1 MEGEKFYPVD
11 ISGSVNKYPSIFNI
25 NYDDK
30 FRKNH
35 EYSNASNKRKIKFIK
50 VNNNNT
56 EKEIRF
62 SRNDTEVYYL
72 ECLEILDLKLLNSC
86 YKFNEKTNKITIN
99 YEKFTDICC
108 DIQRCLKG
116 TLNFSGNS
124 FTNNSLIPGDFE
136 TYYFQYI
143 AFKMFGNHLAFYG
156 FQNLGE
162 IKQKISSIPKNF
174 INNLKKDFFLKTLE
188 KNVKNIE
195 NKNTSDKKV
204 FKKGDILEFSILMKN
219 PKIKLL
225 SQSDSMTNNYNK
237 IKKKYKIGDSIWN
250 IYFIIL

>member
-1 MEGEKFYPVD
+1 MEENKFYPVD
-11 ISGSVNKYPSIFNI
+11 ISGSVNKYPAIFNI
-25 NYDDK
+25 NYDEK

-35 EYSNASNKRKIKFIK
+35 EYNNASKKRKIRFIK
-50 VNNNNT
+50 VNNDDT

-62 SRNDTEVYYL
+62 SRKNTEVYYL
-72 ECLEILDLKLLNSC
+72 ECLEILNLKLWNSC
-86 YKFNEKTNKITIN
+86 YKLNEETSEIQID

-124 FTNNSLIPGDFE
+124 FTNESLIPGDFE
-136 TYYFQYI
+136 TYYFQYM

-156 FQNLGE
+156 FDNLGE

-174 INNLKKDFFLKTLE
+174 INSLKKKNFLKTLE
-188 KNVKNIE
+188 KKNKKE
-195 NKNTSDKKV
+195 NINDNEIL
-204 FKKGDILEFSILMKN
+204 KKGDILEFSILMKN

-225 SQSDSMTNNYNK
+225 SKSDEMTNKYNK
-237 IKKKYKIGDSIWN
+237 IKQKYKIGDSIWN
-250 IYFIIL
+250 IYFILL

>member
-11 ISGSVNKYPSIFNI
+11 ISGSVNKYPAIFNI

-35 EYSNASNKRKIKFIK
+35 EYSNVSKKRKIRFIK
-50 VNNNNT
+50 VNNDDS

-62 SRNDTEVYYL
+62 VRSKTEVYYL
-72 ECLEILDLKLLNSC
+72 ECLEILNLELLNSC
-86 YKFNEKTNKITIN
+86 YKMNEETNEITIN

-124 FTNNSLIPGDFE
+124 FTNESLIPGDFE

-174 INNLKKDFFLKTLE
+174 INNLKKKNFLKTLE
-188 KNVKNIE
+188 NNYKNS
-195 NKNTSDKKV
+195 NTTGNKV

-225 SQSDSMTNNYNK
+225 SKSDDMTNEYNK
-237 IKKKYKIGDSIWN
+237 IKQKYKIGDSIWN

>member
-1 MEGEKFYPVD
+1 M
-11 ISGSVNKYPSIFNI
+11 
-25 NYDDK
+25 
-30 FRKNH
+30 
-35 EYSNASNKRKIKFIK
+35 
-50 VNNNNT
+50 
-56 EKEIRF
+56 
-62 SRNDTEVYYL
+62 
-72 ECLEILDLKLLNSC
+72 
-86 YKFNEKTNKITIN
+86 NEETNEITIN

-124 FTNNSLIPGDFE
+124 FTNESLIPGDFE

-174 INNLKKDFFLKTLE
+174 INNLKKKNFLKILE
-188 KNVKNIE
+188 NNYKNS
-195 NKNTSDKKV
+195 NTTGNKV

-225 SQSDSMTNNYNK
+225 SKSDDMTNEYNK
-237 IKKKYKIGDSIWN
+237 IKQKYKIGDSIWN